1 MTIRF
6 FFRAFNNP
14 ISFFRRAAVA
24 SLATGTTV
32 EMASPSKTRGHGRD
46 YPEAYRVIHGLAATL
61 GELSRPEQVGLTL

>member
-32 EMASPSKTRGHGRD
+32 EMTRGHGRD